1 MVRVAK
7 EGSRFILPAAGL
19 AVLFGLLGI
28 GVLAFFFFLF
38 ASAFTYF
45 FRDPDRVPPPGEQL
59 IVSPADGEVLGVESV
74 DPPAG
79 LDGPATKVTIF
90 LSLYDVHIV
99 RAPLAATVA
108 AVDYHPGRFLP
119 AYRPE
124 AGEHNESTTLALKG
138 GRVDAVMKMIV
149 GVAARR
155 IKSFV
160 KPGEA
165 VVRGQKVGLMFFGS
179 RVELTLPARAAI
191 KAALHDKVKAG
202 ETVIGEVQP

>member
-1 MVRVAK
+1 MKVAR
-7 EGSRFILPAAGL
+7 EGLRFILPAAGL
-19 AVLFGLLGI
+19 AVLFTIFGVGLLAL
-28 GVLAFFFFLF
+28 LAFLLACALTF
-38 ASAFTYF
+38 F
-45 FRDPDRVPPPGEQL
+45 FRDPDRVPPAGENL
-59 IVSPADGEVLGVESV
+59 LVSPADGEVLGVEPV
-74 DPPAG
+74 DAAPG

-99 RAPLAATVA
+99 RAPLAATIA
-108 AVDYHPGRFLP
+108 AVDYRPGQFRP
-119 AYRPE
+119 AYKPE

-165 VVRGQKVGLMFFGS
+165 VTRGQRVGLMFFGS
-179 RVELTLPARAAI
+179 RVELTLPARVTI
-191 KAALHDKVKAG
+191 KAGLHDKVKAG

>member
-1 MVRVAK
+1 MKVAR
-7 EGSRFILPAAGL
+7 EGLRFILPAAGL
-19 AVLFGLLGI
+19 AVLFALLGA
-28 GVLAFFFFLF
+28 GVPALLFFLF
-38 ASAFTYF
+38 ACAFTFF
-45 FRDPDRVPPPGEQL
+45 FRDPDRVPPPGEHL
-59 IVSPADGEVLGVESV
+59 IVSPADGEVLGVEPV
-74 DPPAG
+74 DAPPG
-79 LDGPATKVTIF
+79 LDSPATRITIF

-108 AVDYHPGRFLP
+108 SADHHPGKFLP

-138 GRVDAVMKMIV
+138 GRVEAVMKMIV

-160 KPGEA
+160 KPGQP
-165 VVRGQKVGLMFFGS
+165 VTRGQRVGLMFFGS
-179 RVELTLPARAAI
+179 RVELTLPARVTI
-191 KAALHDKVKAG
+191 KAGLHDKVKAG